1 LIFAINKEKDETR
14 RKELDVEKIKL
25 QSTHPGFC
33 KQVLLYDTRKDEWKA
48 AGCISYD
55 SPVTTTA
62 VKWNNKII
70 IPGGEIKAGVRTP
83 QILSA
88 KIF

>member
-1 LIFAINKEKDETR
+1 
-14 RKELDVEKIKL
+14 
-25 QSTHPGFC
+25 
-33 KQVLLYDTRKDEWKA
+33 VLLYDTRKDEWKA

>member
-1 LIFAINKEKDETR
+1 
-14 RKELDVEKIKL
+14 
-25 QSTHPGFC
+25 
-33 KQVLLYDTRKDEWKA
+33 VLLYDTKKDKWKA
-48 AGCISYD
+48 FSCIPYD

-62 VKWNNKII
+62 VKWNNEVI
-70 IPGGEIKAGVRTP
+70 IPGGEIRAGVRTS